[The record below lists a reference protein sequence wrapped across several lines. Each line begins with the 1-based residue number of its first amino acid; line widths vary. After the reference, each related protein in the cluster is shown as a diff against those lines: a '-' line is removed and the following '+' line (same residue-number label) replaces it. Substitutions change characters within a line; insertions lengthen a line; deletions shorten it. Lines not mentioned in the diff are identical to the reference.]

1 MPPVLQSRN
10 AILAGK
16 MTCVAASDSIATAA
30 KRRLLRSLMVFGWI
44 GGRK

>member
-1 MPPVLQSRN
+1 MPPVLQSSRN
-10 AILAGK
+10 AILAGR

-44 GGRK
+44 GG